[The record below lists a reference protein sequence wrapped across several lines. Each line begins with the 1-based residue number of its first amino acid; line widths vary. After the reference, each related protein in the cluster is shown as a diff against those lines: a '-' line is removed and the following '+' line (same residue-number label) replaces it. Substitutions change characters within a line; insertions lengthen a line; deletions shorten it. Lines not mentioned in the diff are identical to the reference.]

1 MIHASAVPS
10 RLSRRLL
17 HAVLL
22 ATALHALP
30 LHAQQA
36 TEPPAKEV
44 SEKVSE
50 EFARLRPLIE
60 AKNFP
65 EALTLI
71 DATLSGVK
79 TESYDFVLLSQMKSQ
94 ILLTTGE
101 MNKAAAPL
109 EQSLGVAQKYDFL
122 PATAYYDQYYLL
134 SQIFYQ
140 QAAESKD
147 STAQKAAFEKSYA
160 YLQKAIPLAPK
171 PSVDLQI
178 FSASLL
184 YNQASLSGS
193 SDTAKFRQAIAEARK
208 GLYLAV
214 KPPEQLYQ
222 FLLSS
227 YQQLGEL
234 ESAAEILELM
244 LLEKPGN
251 TQNWQTLVATY
262 MNLAGSAKDEA
273 AVQTCNLR
281 AIISIER
288 AQSHGL
294 LSGPAENYT
303 LVALYFS
310 IQQFARASELL
321 EKGLKSGAI
330 ENQKKNWELLS
341 SAYQQM
347 KHEDRALDALKRA
360 TNAFPQDGQLE
371 FLMGQ
376 LYYTQGRVADAYTHT
391 LKASDKG
398 QLDKPGQTYLYLAY
412 LGYELGKLEE
422 AARWT
427 EQASQQADIKPTD
440 IAPIKRAITDAL
452 KEREEL
458 LAPSKA

>member
-1 MIHASAVPS
+1 MTRATTVHS

-22 ATALHALP
+22 AAALHQLP

-36 TEPPAKEV
+36 AEPPAKEV

-50 EFARLRPLIE
+50 EFGKLRPLIE

-65 EALTLI
+65 EALKVI
-71 DATLSGVK
+71 DATLAGVK
-79 TESYDFVLLSQMKSQ
+79 TESYDFVLLAQMKAQ
-94 ILLTTGE
+94 ILLTMGE
-101 MNKAAAPL
+101 LNKAAAPL

-122 PATAYYDQYYLL
+122 PATAYYDQFYLL

-147 STAQKAAFEKSYA
+147 AATQKAAFDKSYA

-171 PSVDLQI
+171 PTVDLQL

-193 SDTAKFRQAIAEARK
+193 PDPEKFRQAIAEARK

-214 KPPEQLYQ
+214 KPPENLYQ

-227 YQQLGEL
+227 HQQLGEL
-234 ESAAEILELM
+234 EPAAEILELM
-244 LLEKPGN
+244 LLEKPQN
-251 TQNWQTLVATY
+251 AQNWQTLIATY

-273 AVQTCNLR
+273 AAQMYNLR

-294 LSGPAENYT
+294 LSSPAENYT

-321 EKGLKSGAI
+321 EKGLKAGTI
-330 ENQKKNWELLS
+330 ENQRKNWELLS

-347 KHEDRALDALKRA
+347 KHEDRAIDALKRA
-360 TNAFPQDGQLE
+360 TTAFPKDGQLE
-371 FLMGQ
+371 FQMAQ
-376 LYYTQGRVADAYTHT
+376 IYYTQGKVADAYTHS

-412 LGYELGKLEE
+412 LGYELGKLDE
-422 AARWT
+422 ASRWT
-427 EQASQQADIKPTD
+427 EQASQQADVKPTD

>member
-1 MIHASAVPS
+1 MTRATAVPS

-17 HAVLL
+17 HAILL
-22 ATALHALP
+22 ATALHQLP

-36 TEPPAKEV
+36 AEPPAKEV
-44 SEKVSE
+44 SEAVSE
-50 EFARLRPLIE
+50 EFGKLRPLIE

-65 EALTLI
+65 EALKVI
-71 DATLSGVK
+71 DATLAGVK
-79 TESYDFVLLSQMKSQ
+79 TESYDFVLLAQMKAQ

-101 MNKAAAPL
+101 LNKAAAPL
-109 EQSLGVAQKYDFL
+109 EQSLEVAQKYDFL
-122 PATAYYDQYYLL
+122 PANSYYDQFYLL

-147 STAQKAAFEKSYA
+147 AAAQKAAFDKSYT

-171 PSVDLQI
+171 PTADLQL

-184 YNQASLSGS
+184 YNQASLGGS
-193 SDTAKFRQAIAEARK
+193 QDPEKFRQAIAEARK
-208 GLYLAV
+208 GLYLAI

-227 YQQLGEL
+227 YQQLGEH

-244 LLEKPGN
+244 LQAKPDN
-251 TQNWQTLVATY
+251 AQNWQTLIATY
-262 MNLAGSAKDEA
+262 MNLAASAKDETA
-273 AVQTCNLR
+273 AQTYNLR

-294 LSGPAENYT
+294 LSSPAENYT

-321 EKGLKSGAI
+321 EKGLKDGAI
-330 ENQKKNWELLS
+330 ENQRKNWELLS

-360 TNAFPQDGQLE
+360 TATFPQDGQLE
-371 FLMGQ
+371 FQMAQ
-376 LYYTQGRVADAYTHT
+376 IFYTQGKVADAYTHS

-422 AARWT
+422 ADRWT
-427 EQASQQADIKPTD
+427 DQASQQADVTAKD

-452 KEREEL
+452 KEREAL

>member
-1 MIHASAVPS
+1 MTHATAMTS
-10 RLSRRLL
+10 RPSRRLF

-22 ATALHALP
+22 ATALHAVP
-30 LHAQQA
+30 AYAQQPA
-36 TEPPAKEV
+36 PPPAKEV

-50 EFARLRPLIE
+50 EFNKLRPLIE

-71 DATLSGVK
+71 DATLAEIQ
-79 TESYDFVLLSQMKSQ
+79 TDSYDFVLLSQMKSQ

-101 MNKAAAPL
+101 MNNAAGPL
-109 EQSLGVAQKYDFL
+109 ERSLAVAQKYDFL
-122 PATAYYDQYYLL
+122 PATAYYDQFYLL

-147 STAQKAAFEKSYA
+147 PAAQKAAFGKSYD
-160 YLQKAIPLAPK
+160 YLQKAMPLAPK
-171 PSVDLQI
+171 PSVDLQL
-178 FSASLL
+178 FAASLL
-184 YNQASLSGS
+184 YNQASLGS
-193 SDTAKFRQAIAEARK
+193 ESDPEKFRQAITEARK

-227 YQQLGEL
+227 YQQLGDMQ
-234 ESAAEILELM
+234 SASEILELM
-244 LLEKPGN
+244 VLEKPDN
-251 TQNWQTLVATY
+251 AQNWQQLIAIY
-262 MNLAGSAKDEA
+262 MNLAGGAKDETTA
-273 AVQTCNLR
+273 ETYNLR

-288 AQSHGL
+288 AQTHGL
-294 LSGPAENYT
+294 LSSPAENYT

-310 IQQFARASELL
+310 IQQFGRAAELL
-321 EKGLKSGAI
+321 EKGLKDGSL

-341 SAYQQM
+341 NAYQQM
-347 KHEDRALDALKRA
+347 KQDARAIDALKRA
-360 TNAFPQDGQLE
+360 TAIFPQDGQIE

-376 LYYTQGRVADAYTHT
+376 LYYAQGRVDDAYTHS
-391 LKASDKG
+391 LNASNKG
-398 QLDKPGQTYLYLAY
+398 QLDKPGQTFLYLAY
-412 LGYELGKLEE
+412 LGYELGKLED

-427 EQASQQADIKPTD
+427 DQAAQHNDVKSSEL
-440 IAPIKRAITDAL
+440 APIKRAITDAL
-452 KEREEL
+452 KEREAN

>member
-1 MIHASAVPS
+1 MTRATAVPS

-17 HAVLL
+17 HAILL
-22 ATALHALP
+22 ATALHQLP

-36 TEPPAKEV
+36 AEPPAKEV
-44 SEKVSE
+44 SEAVSE
-50 EFARLRPLIE
+50 EFGKLRPLIE

-65 EALTLI
+65 EALKVI
-71 DATLSGVK
+71 DATLAGVK
-79 TESYDFVLLSQMKSQ
+79 TESYDFVLLAQMKAQ

-101 MNKAAAPL
+101 LNKAAAPL
-109 EQSLGVAQKYDFL
+109 EQSLEVAQKYDFL
-122 PATAYYDQYYLL
+122 PANSYYDQFYLL

-147 STAQKAAFEKSYA
+147 STTQKAAFDKSYT

-171 PSVDLQI
+171 PTADLQL

-184 YNQASLSGS
+184 YNQASLGGS
-193 SDTAKFRQAIAEARK
+193 QDPEKFRQAIAEARK
-208 GLYLAV
+208 GLYLAI

-227 YQQLGEL
+227 YQQLGEH

-244 LLEKPGN
+244 LQAKPDN
-251 TQNWQTLVATY
+251 AQNWQTLIATY
-262 MNLAGSAKDEA
+262 MNLAASAKDETA
-273 AVQTCNLR
+273 AQTYNLR

-294 LSGPAENYT
+294 LSSPAENYT

-321 EKGLKSGAI
+321 EKGLKDGAI
-330 ENQKKNWELLS
+330 ENQRKNWELLS

-360 TNAFPQDGQLE
+360 TATFPQDGQLE
-371 FLMGQ
+371 FQMAQ
-376 LYYTQGRVADAYTHT
+376 IFYTQGKVADAYTHS

-422 AARWT
+422 ADRWT
-427 EQASQQADIKPTD
+427 DQASQQADVTAKD

-452 KEREEL
+452 KEREAL